1 MDLVGKAGLA
11 DALSGPGKIKET
23 LDKSRKKIELSKLI
37 DDTETKIFASGP
49 FTVFAPTNDAFA
61 EVDGATLKSILDDTS
76 LLKNVLTYHVV
87 ASALPPSSITNE
99 LTPASLAGE
108 SLRVNVYGTG
118 ADEVSKTMCIFNT
131 MGNICQSLN
140 DNCCIVVLKSWYF

>member
-1 MDLVGKAGLA
+1 M
-11 DALSGPGKIKET
+11 
-23 LDKSRKKIELSKLI
+23 KLI
-37 DDTETKIFASGP
+37 YDTETKIFSSGP

-61 EVDGATLKSILDDTS
+61 EVDGATLKSLLDDIS

-118 ADEVSKTMCIFNT
+118 ADEVSKNYVHSPFSISSETF
-131 MGNICQSLN
+131 CQCLYGSCKLVILN
-140 DNCCIVVLKSWYF
+140 NWPFSN